1 MHRLSKFAVTVLLT
15 LFSLVNYADSTPA
28 DQLIQ
33 RLENLDTLYARY
45 SQSGN
50 EANQIGEFWLRKPN
64 RFRIESAPP
73 LSQTIVS
80 DGTSL
85 WTYDRDLEQVIVT
98 NLEENA
104 RDIPILLFAG
114 DPGQIRQTYEV
125 ETFSNEHLQ
134 FFVLTPT
141 GETGVVNGV
150 ALAFRND
157 LPVRLSFENAMQEQ
171 TVIEFFDVTD
181 QVGSSDPF
189 KFDVP
194 EFVDVIDDRRQD

>member
-1 MHRLSKFAVTVLLT
+1 
-15 LFSLVNYADSTPA
+15 
-28 DQLIQ
+28 
-33 RLENLDTLYARY
+33 
-45 SQSGN
+45 
-50 EANQIGEFWLRKPN
+50 
-64 RFRIESAPP
+64 
-73 LSQTIVS
+73 
-80 DGTSL
+80 
-85 WTYDRDLEQVIVT
+85 
-98 NLEENA
+98 
-104 RDIPILLFAG
+104 
-114 DPGQIRQTYEV
+114 
-125 ETFSNEHLQ
+125 
-134 FFVLTPT
+134 VLTPT